1 MGKPKRQSF
10 THEQRLKA
18 FVLRA
23 RRITAHSLWREQKQL
38 LEKLHAGQMNVSVTL
53 NHLTGEVTYIH
64 REEFPEEELLES
76 LAARIRPLILDS
88 EELHYSKVLGSIA
101 ALVPAADFP
110 NYILPIED
118 WHELWAT
125 VATRDESAQAYYIVT
140 DRGAASDQDLMYA
153 WLYGDV
159 VHADDKEVESKGLS
173 IEQRYKAAAGIV
185 TRIVDR
191 TELTLLLIR
200 MLVDEGVLTVD
211 SELFEREVVVRRTIF
226 SNPVQAYA
234 AVDPNTPLP
243 LDGGPLDPEIWMP
256 MYKTVAAAVPSAS
269 SCVVWWKSRGRPYPA
284 TPTFPQQR
292 VILQD
297 MDPRDGQ
304 VP

>member
-38 LEKLHAGQMNVSVTL
+38 LEKLHVGQMNVSVTH
-53 NHLTGEVTYIH
+53 NHRTGEVTYVH
-64 REEFPEEELLES
+64 REEFPAEELLES

-88 EELHYSKVLGSIA
+88 EELHYSKVLNSIA

-110 NYILPIED
+110 DYVLPIGE
-118 WHELWAT
+118 WHKVWAA
-125 VATRDESAQAYYIVT
+125 VATRDASAQAYYIVT
-140 DRGAASDQDLMYA
+140 DQGAASDQDLMYA

-159 VHADDKEVESKGLS
+159 VHADDKETESKGLS

-185 TRIVDR
+185 TRIVDC
-191 TELTLLLIR
+191 TELTLLLVR
-200 MLVDEGVLTVD
+200 MLVEEGVLTVD
-211 SELFEREVVVRRTIF
+211 SELFEREVVVKRTVF
-226 SNPVQAYA
+226 TNPVRAYA
-234 AVDPNTPLP
+234 AVDPDTPLP

-256 MYKTVAAAVPSAS
+256 MYKTVAAAVPSPS
-269 SCVVWWKSRGRPYPA
+269 SCAVWWKSRGRPYPA
-284 TPTFPQQR
+284 TPPFQQQR
-292 VILQD
+292 VILQEIES
-297 MDPRDGQ
+297 P
-304 VP
+304 